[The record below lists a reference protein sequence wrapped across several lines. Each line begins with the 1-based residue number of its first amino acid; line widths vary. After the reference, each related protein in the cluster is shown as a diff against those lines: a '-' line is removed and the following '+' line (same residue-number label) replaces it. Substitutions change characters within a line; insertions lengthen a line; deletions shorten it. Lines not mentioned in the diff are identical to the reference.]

1 MTGAKG
7 PAGRAALYTGIG
19 VAATVA
25 ALAVGLAALDEEA
38 ATGGGGPDGEGA
50 GMPPDAPVTAAG
62 TIDKSRFRQAPAL
75 AGIAAYI
82 NTAGAGELAAEIDGK
97 VVLYDIWT
105 YSCINCVRTLPH
117 LTAWA
122 EKYAGDGLVVV
133 GVHSPEFEFEKD
145 ESNVRRAVEKHGIGY
160 PVVMDNDMET
170 WDAFKNRYWP
180 HRFLADHE
188 GYIRYDHIG
197 EGAYPETERVLQGLL
212 AERSA
217 ALGTFGAGEGPA
229 PGGASDAAGRDLVD
243 LEAFEHTRFMTPE
256 LYLGHAFAYGRSHLG
271 NAEGFSPGA
280 DVEYALP
287 AEAGGRRDLFY
298 VGGTWA
304 NEEGH
309 MRLASE
315 SGSIVLRYYAKE
327 VNIVAGG
334 DAEIVV
340 TIDGRPVPE
349 GLRGSDMAV
358 AAAPGAP
365 AGGQAPG
372 DGAGAPAAATVVPVA
387 GHDLYNVVSGGQAE
401 EHVLRIDAKGPGLAV
416 YTFTFG

>member
-1 MTGAKG
+1 MTAEKG
-7 PAGRAALYTGIG
+7 PASRAAIYTGIG
-19 VAATVA
+19 IAVAVA
-25 ALAVGLAALDEEA
+25 ALAAGLAALDEQAPPQPA
-38 ATGGGGPDGEGA
+38 AAPGGA
-50 GMPPDAPVTAAG
+50 APPPGAPVTAAG
-62 TIDKSRFRQAPAL
+62 AIDKSRFRQAPDL

-82 NTAGAGELAAEIDGK
+82 NTAGAEELASEIDGR

-105 YSCINCVRTLPH
+105 YSCINCIRTLPH
-117 LTAWA
+117 LTAWS

-133 GVHSPEFEFEKD
+133 GIHSPEFEFEKD
-145 ESNVRRAVEKHGIGY
+145 EANVRRAVEKHGIEY

-217 ALGTFGAGEGPA
+217 ALGSAGPPA
-229 PGGASDAAGRDLVD
+229 AAAAGLVD
-243 LEAFEHTRFMTPE
+243 LEAFDHTPFMTPE
-256 LYLGHAFAYGRSHLG
+256 LYLGYAFAYGRSHLG
-271 NAEGFSPGA
+271 NPEGFSPRA
-280 DVEYALP
+280 EVEYELP
-287 AEAGGRRDLFY
+287 ADAGAARDLFY

-309 MRLASE
+309 MRLVSD
-315 SGSIVLRYYAKE
+315 SGSIVVRYFAKE

-334 DAEIVV
+334 DAELAV
-340 TIDGRPVPE
+340 TIDGGPVPE
-349 GLRGSDMAV
+349 RLRGSDV
-358 AAAPGAP
+358 SERP
-365 AGGQAPG
+365 AGGGADGPAP
-372 DGAGAPAAATVVPVA
+372 TVVEVG
-387 GHDLYNVVSGGQAE
+387 GHDLYNVVSTGGRAE
-401 EHVLRIDAKGPGLAV
+401 EHVLRIDAEGPGAAV

>member
-1 MTGAKG
+1 MTAEKG
-7 PAGRAALYTGIG
+7 PAGRAAVYTGIG
-19 VAATVA
+19 IAVAVA
-25 ALAVGLAALDEEA
+25 ALAAGLAALDGQAPPPA
-38 ATGGGGPDGEGA
+38 APGKA
-50 GMPPDAPVTAAG
+50 APPDAPVTAAG
-62 TIDKSRFRQAPAL
+62 AIDKSRFRQAPDL
-75 AGIAAYI
+75 EGIAAYI
-82 NTAGAGELAAEIDGK
+82 NTAGAADLAAEIDGK

-117 LTAWA
+117 LTAWS

-133 GVHSPEFEFEKD
+133 GIHSPEFEFEKD

-217 ALGTFGAGEGPA
+217 ALGPA
-229 PGGASDAAGRDLVD
+229 APPAAAASGLVD
-243 LEAFEHTRFMTPE
+243 LDAFDHTPFMTPE
-256 LYLGHAFAYGRSHLG
+256 LYLGYAFAYGRSHLG
-271 NAEGFSPGA
+271 NPEGFSPRA
-280 DVEYALP
+280 EVEYELP
-287 AEAGGRRDLFY
+287 AGAGAARDLFY

-309 MRLASE
+309 MRLVSD
-315 SGSIVLRYYAKE
+315 SGSIVVRYFAKE

-334 DAEIVV
+334 GGADLVV
-340 TIDGRPVPE
+340 TIDGGPVPE
-349 GLRGSDMAV
+349 RLRGSDV
-358 AAAPGAP
+358 SERPPEEG
-365 AGGQAPG
+365 
-372 DGAGAPAAATVVPVA
+372 GAGPAQTVVGIA
-387 GHDLYNVVSGGQAE
+387 GHDLYNVVSTGGQAE
-401 EHVLRIDAKGPGLAV
+401 EHVLRIDAEGPGPAV

>member
-1 MTGAKG
+1 MTGEKR

-25 ALAVGLAALDEEA
+25 ALAVGLAALDDQA
-38 ATGGGGPDGEGA
+38 ATVGGPGGSA
-50 GMPPDAPVTAAG
+50 TGMPPDAPVTAAG
-62 TIDKSRFRQAPAL
+62 TIDKSRFRQAPGL

-82 NTAGAGELAAEIDGK
+82 NTAGADELAAEIDGK

-105 YSCINCVRTLPH
+105 YSCINCIRTLPH
-117 LTAWA
+117 LTAWS
-122 EKYAGDGLVVV
+122 EKYAEDGLVVV

-145 ESNVRRAVEKHGIGY
+145 ESNVRRAVEKHGIAY

-217 ALGTFGAGEGPA
+217 ALGAAAGEA
-229 PGGASDAAGRDLVD
+229 PEPVGASDAAGMDLVD

-256 LYLGHAFAYGRSHLG
+256 LYLGYAFAYGRSHLG
-271 NAEGFSPGA
+271 NAEGFSPGS

-287 AEAGGRRDLFY
+287 AAAGERRDLFY

-309 MRLASE
+309 MRLVSE
-315 SGSIVLRYYAKE
+315 SGSIVVRYYAKE

-334 DAEIVV
+334 DAEIEV
-340 TIDGRPVPE
+340 TVDGRPVPE
-349 GLRGSDMAV
+349 GLRGSDMGV
-358 AAAPGAP
+358 PAAPGAP
-365 AGGQAPG
+365 AGGQAQAEVS
-372 DGAGAPAAATVVPVA
+372 DAPATVVPVA

-401 EHVLRIDAKGPGLAV
+401 EHVLRLDVRGPGLAV

>member
-1 MTGAKG
+1 MTAAKK
-7 PAGRAALYTGIG
+7 PATRAAIYTGIG
-19 VAATVA
+19 VAAVVA
-25 ALAVGLAALDEEA
+25 ALAAGLAVLDEQA
-38 ATGGGGPDGEGA
+38 ATDAGAGAAAGPDQ
-50 GMPPDAPVTAAG
+50 PPSAPVTAAG
-62 TIDKSRFRQAPAL
+62 TIDKSRFRQAPGL

-82 NTAGAGELAAEIDGK
+82 NTGGADDLAAEIDGK

-105 YSCINCVRTLPH
+105 YSCINCLRTLPH

-122 EKYAGDGLVVV
+122 EKYADDGLVVV
-133 GVHSPEFEFEKD
+133 GIHSPEFEFEKD

-197 EGAYPETERVLQGLL
+197 EGAYPETERVMQGLL
-212 AERSA
+212 AERAA
-217 ALGTFGAGEGPA
+217 ALGAAAGAALPAGGA
-229 PGGASDAAGRDLVD
+229 PGGGDLVEI
-243 LEAFEHTRFMTPE
+243 EAFEHTRFMTPE
-256 LYLGHAFAYGRSHLG
+256 LYLGYAFAYGRNHLG

-280 DVEYALP
+280 DVEYELP
-287 AEAGGRRDLFY
+287 AAAGERRDLFY

-309 MRLASE
+309 MRLE
-315 SGSIVLRYYAKE
+315 SDAGSIVVRYYAKE

-334 DAEIVV
+334 DAEIEV

-349 GLRGSDMAV
+349 RLRGSDVAEA
-358 AAAPGAP
+358 AAAPGGP
-365 AGGQAPG
+365 
-372 DGAGAPAAATVVPVA
+372 TVVPVA
-387 GHDLYNVVSGGQAE
+387 GHDLYNLVSSDGQAE
-401 EHVLRIDAKGPGLAV
+401 ERVLRIDARGPGLAV

>member
-1 MTGAKG
+1 MTAAKG
-7 PAGRAALYTGIG
+7 PAVPRAALYTGIG
-19 VAATVA
+19 VAVAVA
-25 ALAVGLAALDEEA
+25 ALAVGLSTLDDQAASRGVGEPA
-38 ATGGGGPDGEGA
+38 AGPVQ
-50 GMPPDAPVTAAG
+50 PPTAPVSAAG
-62 TIDKSRFRQAPAL
+62 TIDKSRFREAPDL

-82 NTAGAGELAAEIDGK
+82 NTAGAEELAAEIDGS

-117 LTAWA
+117 ITAWS
-122 EKYAGDGLVVV
+122 EKYAADGLVVV
-133 GVHSPEFEFEKD
+133 GIHSPEFEFEKD
-145 ESNVRRAVEKHGIGY
+145 EANVRRAVEKHGIEY
-160 PVVMDNDMET
+160 PVVMDNDMAT

-217 ALGTFGAGEGPA
+217 ALGAAAGGGGAGPA
-229 PGGASDAAGRDLVD
+229 AAAGGLVD
-243 LEAFEHTRFMTPE
+243 IGAFEHTRFMTPE
-256 LYLGHAFAYGRSHLG
+256 LYLGYAFAYGRNHLG

-280 DVEYALP
+280 DVEYELP
-287 AEAGGRRDLFY
+287 EAAGERRDLYY

-309 MRLASE
+309 MRLVSDA
-315 SGSIVLRYYAKE
+315 GSIVLRYYAKE

-334 DAEIVV
+334 AGSEIEVS
-340 TIDGRPVPE
+340 IDGAPVPE
-349 GLRGSDMAV
+349 RLRGPDV
-358 AAAPGAP
+358 AAS
-365 AGGQAPG
+365 GGE
-372 DGAGAPAAATVVPVA
+372 DGAGVATSVLVG
-387 GHDLYNVVSGGQAE
+387 GHDLYGVVSSGQAE
-401 EHVLRIDAKGPGLAV
+401 EHVLRIDARGPGLAV

>member
-1 MTGAKG
+1 MT
-7 PAGRAALYTGIG
+7 AGKMAVPRAALYTGIG
-19 VAATVA
+19 VAVAVA
-25 ALAVGLAALDEEA
+25 ALAAGLSTLDEQA
-38 ATGGGGPDGEGA
+38 AGRAGGAAAGPA
-50 GMPPDAPVTAAG
+50 QPPEAPVAAAG
-62 TIDKSRFRQAPAL
+62 TIDKSRFREAPGL

-82 NTAGAGELAAEIDGK
+82 NTAGAEELAAEIDGK

-117 LTAWA
+117 LTAWS

-133 GVHSPEFEFEKD
+133 GIHSPEFEFEKD
-145 ESNVRRAVEKHGIGY
+145 EANVRRAVEKHGIEY

-217 ALGTFGAGEGPA
+217 ALG
-229 PGGASDAAGRDLVD
+229 AAGTAAGDPGADAGGGGLVD
-243 LEAFEHTRFMTPE
+243 IDAFEHTRFMTPE
-256 LYLGHAFAYGRSHLG
+256 LYLGYAFAYGRNHLG

-280 DVEYALP
+280 DVEYDLP
-287 AEAGGRRDLFY
+287 AAAGERRDLFY

-309 MRLASE
+309 MRLVSDA
-315 SGSIVLRYYAKE
+315 GSIVLRYYAKE

-334 DAEIVV
+334 GAEIEV
-340 TIDGRPVPE
+340 TIDGGPVPE
-349 GLRGSDMAV
+349 ELRGSDVEGGASSSAS
-358 AAAPGAP
+358 AASAP
-365 AGGQAPG
+365 
-372 DGAGAPAAATVVPVA
+372 TVVAVG
-387 GHDLYNVVSGGQAE
+387 GHDLYNVISSGGQAE
-401 EHVLRIDAKGPGLAV
+401 EHVLRLDARGPGLAV

>member
-1 MTGAKG
+1 MTAAKG
-7 PAGRAALYTGIG
+7 PAVPRAALYTGIG
-19 VAATVA
+19 VAVAVA
-25 ALAVGLAALDEEA
+25 ALAAGLSTLDDQAAGRGA
-38 ATGGGGPDGEGA
+38 GGPAA
-50 GMPPDAPVTAAG
+50 GPAQPPTAPVSAAG
-62 TIDKSRFRQAPAL
+62 TIDKSRFREAPDL

-82 NTAGAGELAAEIDGK
+82 NTAGAEELAAEIDGS

-117 LTAWA
+117 ITAWS
-122 EKYAGDGLVVV
+122 EKYAADGLVVV
-133 GVHSPEFEFEKD
+133 GIHSPEFEFEKD
-145 ESNVRRAVEKHGIGY
+145 EANVRRAVEKHGIEY
-160 PVVMDNDMET
+160 PVVMDNDMAT

-217 ALGTFGAGEGPA
+217 ALGTAAGGGGAGPA
-229 PGGASDAAGRDLVD
+229 AAAGGLVD
-243 LEAFEHTRFMTPE
+243 IGAFEHTRFMTPE
-256 LYLGHAFAYGRSHLG
+256 LYLGYAFAYGRNHLG

-280 DVEYALP
+280 DVEYELP
-287 AEAGGRRDLFY
+287 EAAGERRDLYY

-309 MRLASE
+309 MRLVSDA
-315 SGSIVLRYYAKE
+315 GSIVLRYYAKE

-334 DAEIVV
+334 GAGSEIGV
-340 TIDGRPVPE
+340 TIDGAPVPE
-349 GLRGSDMAV
+349 RLRGPDV
-358 AAAPGAP
+358 AADGPG
-365 AGGQAPG
+365 
-372 DGAGAPAAATVVPVA
+372 GATSVLVG
-387 GHDLYNVVSGGQAE
+387 GHDLYGVISSGQAE
-401 EHVLRIDAKGPGLAV
+401 EHVLRIDARGPGLAV

>member
-1 MTGAKG
+1 MTAAKK
-7 PAGRAALYTGIG
+7 PATRAAIYTGIG
-19 VAATVA
+19 VAAVVA
-25 ALAVGLAALDEEA
+25 ALAAGLAVLDEQA
-38 ATGGGGPDGEGA
+38 ATDAGAGAAAGPDR
-50 GMPPDAPVTAAG
+50 PPSAPVTAAG
-62 TIDKSRFRQAPAL
+62 TIDKSGFRQAPGL

-82 NTAGAGELAAEIDGK
+82 NTGGADDLAAEIDGK

-105 YSCINCVRTLPH
+105 YSCINCLRTLPH

-122 EKYAGDGLVVV
+122 EKYADDGLVVV
-133 GVHSPEFEFEKD
+133 GIHSPEFEFEKD
-145 ESNVRRAVEKHGIGY
+145 ESNVRRAVEKHGIEY

-197 EGAYPETERVLQGLL
+197 EGAYPETERVMQGLL
-212 AERSA
+212 AERAA
-217 ALGTFGAGEGPA
+217 ALGAAAGAALPAGGA
-229 PGGASDAAGRDLVD
+229 PGGGDLVKI
-243 LEAFEHTRFMTPE
+243 EAFEHTRFMTPE
-256 LYLGHAFAYGRSHLG
+256 LYLGYAFAYGRNHLG

-280 DVEYALP
+280 DVEYELP
-287 AEAGGRRDLFY
+287 AAAGERRDLFY

-309 MRLASE
+309 MRLE
-315 SGSIVLRYYAKE
+315 SDAGSIVVRYYAKE

-334 DAEIVV
+334 DAEIEV

-349 GLRGSDMAV
+349 RLRGSDVVEA
-358 AAAPGAP
+358 AAAPGGP
-365 AGGQAPG
+365 
-372 DGAGAPAAATVVPVA
+372 TVVPVA
-387 GHDLYNVVSGGQAE
+387 GHDLYNLVSSDGQAE
-401 EHVLRIDAKGPGLAV
+401 ERVLRIDARGPGLAV

>member
-1 MTGAKG
+1 MTAAKK

-19 VAATVA
+19 VAAVVA
-25 ALAVGLAALDEEA
+25 ALAAGLAALDEQA
-38 ATGGGGPDGEGA
+38 ATDAGAGAGTAGAGAGPDQ
-50 GMPPDAPVTAAG
+50 PPAAPVTAAG
-62 TIDKSRFRQAPAL
+62 AIDKSRFRQAPAL

-82 NTAGAGELAAEIDGK
+82 NTAGAEELAAEIDGK

-105 YSCINCVRTLPH
+105 YSCINCLRTLPH

-122 EKYAGDGLVVV
+122 EKYADDGLVIV
-133 GVHSPEFEFEKD
+133 GIHSPEFAFEKD

-197 EGAYPETERVLQGLL
+197 EGAYPETERVMQGLL

-217 ALGTFGAGEGPA
+217 ALGAAAVAVADAG
-229 PGGASDAAGRDLVD
+229 PGGAGLVD
-243 LEAFEHTRFMTPE
+243 IEAFEHTRFMTPE
-256 LYLGHAFAYGRSHLG
+256 LYLGYAFAYGRNHLG

-280 DVEYALP
+280 DVEYELP
-287 AEAGGRRDLFY
+287 DAAGERRDLFY

-309 MRLASE
+309 MRLVSDA
-315 SGSIVLRYYAKE
+315 GSIVLRYYAKE

-334 DAEIVV
+334 DAEIEV

-349 GLRGSDMAV
+349 RLRGSDV
-358 AAAPGAP
+358 GDAAAP
-365 AGGQAPG
+365 AGSP
-372 DGAGAPAAATVVPVA
+372 ATVVPVA
-387 GHDLYNVVSGGQAE
+387 GHDLYNLVSSDGQAE
-401 EHVLRIDAKGPGLAV
+401 ERILRIDARGPGLAV

>member
-1 MTGAKG
+1 MTAAKRAV
-7 PAGRAALYTGIG
+7 PRAALYTGIG
-19 VAATVA
+19 VAVAVA
-25 ALAVGLAALDEEA
+25 ALAAGLSTLDEQA
-38 ATGGGGPDGEGA
+38 ADRAGAGGGGGGA
-50 GMPPDAPVTAAG
+50 AVGPAQPPAAPVAAAG
-62 TIDKSRFRQAPAL
+62 TIDKSRFREAPEL

-82 NTAGAGELAAEIDGK
+82 NTAGAEELAAEIDGK

-117 LTAWA
+117 LTAWS
-122 EKYAGDGLVVV
+122 EKYADDGLVVV
-133 GVHSPEFEFEKD
+133 GIHSPEFEFEKD
-145 ESNVRRAVEKHGIGY
+145 EANVRRAVEKHGIGY
-160 PVVMDNDMET
+160 PVVMDNDMAT

-217 ALGTFGAGEGPA
+217 ALGAAGDPGAGDA
-229 PGGASDAAGRDLVD
+229 GARGLVD
-243 LEAFEHTRFMTPE
+243 IGAFEHTRFMTPE
-256 LYLGHAFAYGRSHLG
+256 LYLGYAFAYGRSHLG

-280 DVEYALP
+280 DVEYELP
-287 AEAGGRRDLFY
+287 AAAGERRDLFY

-309 MRLASE
+309 MRLVSDA
-315 SGSIVLRYYAKE
+315 GSIVLRYYAKE

-334 DAEIVV
+334 GAGSDVAVS
-340 TIDGRPVPE
+340 IDGGPVPE
-349 GLRGSDMAV
+349 RLRGSDV
-358 AAAPGAP
+358 AAGAGDGGGGD
-365 AGGQAPG
+365 AGG
-372 DGAGAPAAATVVPVA
+372 ATSISIG
-387 GHDLYNVVSGGQAE
+387 GHDLYNVVASPGGQAE
-401 EHVLRIDAKGPGLAV
+401 EHVLRLDARGPGLAV

>member
-1 MTGAKG
+1 MTGEKR

-25 ALAVGLAALDEEA
+25 ALAVGLAALDEQA
-38 ATGGGGPDGEGA
+38 ATDAGA
-50 GMPPDAPVTAAG
+50 GQAGAETGMPPDAPVTAAG
-62 TIDKSRFRQAPAL
+62 TIDKSRFRQAPGL

-82 NTAGAGELAAEIDGK
+82 NTAGADELAAEIEGS

-105 YSCINCVRTLPH
+105 YSCINCIRTLPH

-145 ESNVRRAVEKHGIGY
+145 ESNVRRAVEKHGIAY

-217 ALGTFGAGEGPA
+217 ALGAAGAGEGPA
-229 PGGASDAAGRDLVD
+229 PVGASDAAGRDLVD

-256 LYLGHAFAYGRSHLG
+256 LYLGYAFAHGRSHLG
-271 NAEGFSPGA
+271 NAEGFSPGV

-287 AEAGGRRDLFY
+287 ASAGERRDLFY

-309 MRLASE
+309 MRLVSE

-334 DAEIVV
+334 DAEIEV
-340 TIDGRPVPE
+340 TVDGRPVPE
-349 GLRGSDMAV
+349 GLRGSDMA
-358 AAAPGAP
+358 PAP
-365 AGGQAPG
+365 AGGGQG
-372 DGAGAPAAATVVPVA
+372 REAGPAAATVLPVA

-401 EHVLRIDAKGPGLAV
+401 EHVLRLDARGPGLAV